1 MKIPDLKSMQY
12 YWDTHAAVSDT
23 AYKDSSDFKETGKRT
38 VMRAVISKQM
48 EREDLLSESDT

>member
-1 MKIPDLKSMQY
+1 MQY